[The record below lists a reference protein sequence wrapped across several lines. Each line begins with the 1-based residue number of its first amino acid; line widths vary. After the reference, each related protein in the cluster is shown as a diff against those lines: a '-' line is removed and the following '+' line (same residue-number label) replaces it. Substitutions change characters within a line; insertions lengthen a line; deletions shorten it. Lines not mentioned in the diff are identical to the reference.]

1 MRILVVEDEVKLS
14 SFICSA
20 LREEGFTVDALHN
33 GNEVEIA
40 VKMTHF
46 DVLVLDIMIPGKDGL
61 SIVRS
66 LRNKNISTPVLFLTA
81 RGNLD
86 ERVEGLNAG
95 ADDYLTKPF
104 ALAELVARVRALG
117 RRSDKCQPVTLKIG
131 DLTLDTVSRVAKR
144 GNRIIELTNREYRF
158 LEFLMRG
165 EGHVRGRMSIYENVW
180 DYDFDTCSN
189 LITVYMARL
198 RDKIVGNEEIKLLH
212 TIRGVGYVMKL
223 PS

>member
-14 SFICSA
+14 SFIRSA
-20 LREEGFTVDALHN
+20 LQEEGFTVDVLHH

-40 VKMTHF
+40 VEMTHF
-46 DVLVLDIMIPGKDGL
+46 DVLVLDIMVPGKDGL

-66 LRNKNISTPVLFLTA
+66 LRKKNISTPILFLTA
-81 RGNLD
+81 RGTLD

-117 RRSDKCQPVTLKIG
+117 RRSENCSPVILKIA

-144 GNRIIELTNREYRF
+144 GQRTIELTTREYRF
-158 LEFLMRG
+158 LEFLMRS
-165 EGHVRGRMSIYENVW
+165 EGKVRGRMSIFENVW

-198 RDKIVGNEEIKLLH
+198 REKIDDNEDIKLLH
-212 TIRGVGYVMKL
+212 TVRGVGYVL
-223 PS
+223 RVPS